1 MGSPVF
7 LLVFV
12 EKPGGSLPSPAEPP
26 IVTLAAMGG
35 RSRGWKAGLSLP
47 FLVVSPELLLVP
59 LAGGA
64 ATDNRPTPPELP
76 TSVTAG
82 KLEGSFLPYL
92 WVKGGVG
99 IGYETPRCV
108 WLKNAPKQGLE
119 GGIG

>member
-1 MGSPVF
+1 MIGG
-7 LLVFV
+7 LVFPFF
-12 EKPGGSLPSPAEPP
+12 EKPGGSLPFPAEPP

-64 ATDNRPTPPELP
+64 ATDNRPTPPEFPDLG
-76 TSVTAG
+76 TAG
-82 KLEGSFLPYL
+82 SLEGSFPPSSQ
-92 WVKGGVG
+92 VKGGVG
-99 IGYETPRCV
+99 IGHETPTSD

-119 GGIG
+119 GG